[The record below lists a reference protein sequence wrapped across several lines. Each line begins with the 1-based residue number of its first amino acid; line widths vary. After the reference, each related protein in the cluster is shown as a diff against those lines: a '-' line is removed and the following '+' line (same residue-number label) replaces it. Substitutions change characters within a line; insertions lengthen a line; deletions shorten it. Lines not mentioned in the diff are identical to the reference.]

1 MSGPQAGGSKG
12 ASAEQQRGPHGER
25 SVTLR
30 MDGFAWEAI
39 EQQCDDQGVS
49 VEDFIAFSALYYL
62 ADIDSGRVARQIARS
77 PYPGI
82 S

>member
-1 MSGPQAGGSKG
+1 MSGAPAGGSRG
-12 ASAEQQRGPHGER
+12 ASAEEQRGPHGER
-25 SVTLR
+25 SLTLR

-39 EQQCDDQGVS
+39 EQQCDSLGVS
-49 VEDFIAFSALYYL
+49 VEEFIAFSTLYYL

-77 PYPGI
+77 PYPGK

>member
-1 MSGPQAGGSKG
+1 VSRSQSGESKVV
-12 ASAEQQRGPHGER
+12 SAEQQRGAHGER

-39 EQQCDDQGVS
+39 EQQCDDLGVP

-62 ADIDSGRVARQIARS
+62 ADIDSGRVSRQIARS
-77 PYPGI
+77 PYPGT